1 MGFTEK
7 DLSLKQSTA
16 TPTPTDYSD
25 EPHSPPRKK
34 IFRASKPI
42 VARAY
47 HADSITSSPY
57 EGTPDLG
64 SEQPHSDVQTSSGPS
79 SSADEDGDE
88 SDNAMRTDGRSTTI
102 SSHWSF
108 LKPSEHVKSGSF
120 IPATPVSPTRMSS
133 EKPRKPSNVKN
144 TEANEML
151 LDMMK
156 RGYTVQDIRDEWK
169 RTTGYETSDVAWRSR
184 YYRLNAKGLTGGV
197 QLFIHPNREVM
208 NTEDDAGSHDP
219 VRIKRFCAVNS
230 RHPPGTTS
238 YYKQASSTP
247 APLPKPSL
255 QDPARQAS
263 ELSTRETIEAPSLAD
278 AEAGA
283 QSSSNIYSHLMTPI
297 ATPVAAS
304 SAMDISSGPFTL
316 APNKLA
322 RTTLRI
328 ADSNTYTPLKLRSCA
343 DISALFSKVLD
354 ICGLTDRK
362 DAVEALKLTFEW
374 VPEADEER
382 NMLLKERYED
392 SFEFFLEMVDEAPC
406 WAEGKKCTVGVEVV
420 LKDKEEEKEGRMGSL
435 KRRFSKTTEGESS
448 RKSSSVGEQSDRKP
462 SSSGEQMD
470 YQTSATRDQDHREAS
485 SVADVTLEEM
495 ET

>member
-1 MGFTEK
+1 MGFSEK
-7 DLSLKQSTA
+7 DLSLRQSTS

-25 EPHSPPRKK
+25 EPGSPSRKK

-47 HADSITSSPY
+47 HDDSITSSPF

-64 SEQPHSDVQTSSGPS
+64 SEQPHLTIQSSSSPS
-79 SSADEDGDE
+79 SLANENGDD

-102 SSHWSF
+102 SSNWSF
-108 LKPSEHVKSGSF
+108 SKPSEHIKSGSF
-120 IPATPVSPTRMSS
+120 IPATPVSPTRISS
-133 EKPRKPSNVKN
+133 QRPRKHSTAEN
-144 TEANEML
+144 TKANEML

-156 RGYTVQDIRDEWK
+156 RGYTVQDVREEWN
-169 RTTGYETSDVAWRSR
+169 RTNGYETSLASWRSR
-184 YYRLNAKGLTGGV
+184 YYRLNAKGLTGGL
-197 QLFIHPNREVM
+197 QQFSHPNGEVRT
-208 NTEDDAGSHDP
+208 TEDEAGTYDP
-219 VRIKRFCAVNS
+219 VRSLRFCAVNS

-263 ELSTRETIEAPSLAD
+263 ELSTRETIESPSLAN

-283 QSSSNIYSHLMTPI
+283 QSSSTIYSHLMTPI
-297 ATPVAAS
+297 DTPVAAS
-304 SAMDISSGPFTL
+304 SAMDISSAPFTL

-328 ADSNTYTPLKLRSCA
+328 ADSNTYTPLKLRSCT
-343 DISALFSKVLD
+343 DISALFGKVLD
-354 ICGLTDRK
+354 ICGLTDCK

-374 VPEADEER
+374 VAEADEER

-392 SFEFFLEMVDEAPC
+392 SFESFLEMVDEAPC
-406 WAEGKKCTVGVEVV
+406 WAEGRKCTVGVEVV
-420 LKDKEEEKEGRMGSL
+420 LKEIEKEKERTELPGR
-435 KRRFSKTTEGESS
+435 KFSKTTKDGSS
-448 RKSSSVGEQSDRKP
+448 RKP
-462 SSSGEQMD
+462 SSSAEQMD
-470 YQTSATRDQDHREAS
+470 YQTTSTVGQDHHEAS
-485 SVADVTLEEM
+485 SEPIAAVPLEM
-495 ET
+495 ETDD